1 MVSST
6 KTDISGQPAEPPLV
20 AHSVLLLLL
29 DGLAISPAWSQSAL
43 NRDNMPFLDSL
54 FQNYPTTLLKINSSQ
69 RNTCYL
75 TIGSG
80 QEVAS
85 EEVRPSLTLSSY
97 LSSQNKKQLKITETE
112 RLAALTNFFN
122 GGREEKNSGEDW
134 QIISSDSSPEEAAT
148 TLAFRQT
155 VKAIIKA
162 IKSKNAFDFI
172 GATLP
177 ILDLAALNGN
187 FVSVKEAAEILDKNL
202 RLICET
208 AATKSVTVI
217 ISSSGG
223 SAENISEDN
232 SEDVLNK
239 FILNPVPFLIVGPEY
254 KGRNLGTVDLLSE
267 NLSLS
272 QPSGTLADITP
283 TILTIMGLVKP
294 LEMTGQ
300 NLWQET

>member
-6 KTDISGQPAEPPLV
+6 KTDISAQPAEPPLV

-69 RNTCYL
+69 RNTRYL

-134 QIISSDSSPEEAAT
+134 QIISSDSNPEEAAT
-148 TLAFRQT
+148 ALAFRQT

-162 IKSKNAFDFI
+162 IKSKNTFDFI

-187 FVSVKEAAEILDKNL
+187 FASVKEAAEILDKNL

-208 AATKSVTVI
+208 AVTKSVTVI

-254 KGRNLGTVDLLSE
+254 KGRNLGTVDFLSE

-272 QPSGTLADITP
+272 QPLGTLADIAP
-283 TILTIMGLVKP
+283 TILTIMGLIRP
-294 LEMTGQ
+294 LEMTGH